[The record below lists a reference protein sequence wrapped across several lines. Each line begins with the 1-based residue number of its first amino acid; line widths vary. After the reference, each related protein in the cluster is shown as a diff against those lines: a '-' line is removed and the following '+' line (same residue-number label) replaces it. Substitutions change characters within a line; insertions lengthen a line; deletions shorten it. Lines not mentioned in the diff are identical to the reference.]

1 MKKNKKG
8 ITLVALVITIVIL
21 LILAGISISTLTNTG
36 IFGKAK
42 EAQKVSE
49 NAEKEQKNILSEYED
64 EIYNNAST
72 SNVEKVSDSKPGE
85 LEIDESNP
93 NEYIINSIE
102 DLVFFSYDV
111 RNGNTYEGK
120 TAKLGQDL
128 DFKSS
133 KSYVNSHRT
142 DYEKYGYSG
151 DLKQALETSGFEPI
165 GVYEDDTWDF
175 NNSFSGIF
183 DGNGKTIY
191 NLKIEKEINENK
203 KYAIG
208 LFAVSK
214 GILRNIK
221 LEKTEISVNEKSDY
235 FGAVGGIVG
244 LNTEESVIN
253 TCGTSGRIEV
263 TGSDGNYNLGGIAG
277 ANSGTIEK
285 SYNDSSIYGII
296 DFWYSRDARIGG
308 VIGANARNVFN
319 KGDIYIRDNKQN
331 KDGRTHLSGIIGRN
345 LGSINT
351 GYNVGKI
358 INNCNYGTLLI
369 NEIAYFENESTIDNC
384 YYLKDLIIN
393 NTTNTIRKQSNGI
406 EKTEEE
412 MKTDNF
418 IQLLNKENQNIW
430 KKDTKNQ
437 NNGYPIFE

>member
-1 MKKNKKG
+1 MKKIKKEKG
-8 ITLVALVITIVIL
+8 ITLVALIVTIVIL

-36 IFGKAK
+36 IFDKAK

-72 SNVEKVSDSKPGE
+72 SKVEKVSDSKPGE
-85 LEIDESNP
+85 LEINESNP
-93 NEYIINSIE
+93 NEYTINSIE

-120 TAKLGQDL
+120 TVKLGQDL

-151 DLKQALETSGFEPI
+151 DLKQTLETSGFEPI
-165 GVYEDDTWDF
+165 GIYKDDTWDF

-183 DGNGKTIY
+183 DGNK
-191 NLKIEKEINENK
+191 KIG
-203 KYAIG
+203 IG
-208 LFAVSK
+208 MFGANN
-214 GILRNIK
+214 GIIKNIK
-221 LEKTEISVNEKSDY
+221 LKDVNIVISENTRS
-235 FGAVGGIVG
+235 FGAI
-244 LNTEESVIN
+244 
-253 TCGTSGRIEV
+253 
-263 TGSDGNYNLGGIAG
+263 GGIAG
-277 ANSGTIEK
+277 L
-285 SYNDSSIYGII
+285 
-296 DFWYSRDARIGG
+296 
-308 VIGANARNVFN
+308 N
-319 KGDIYIRDNKQN
+319 KKE
-331 KDGRTHLSGIIGRN
+331 
-345 LGSINT
+345 
-351 GYNVGKI
+351 KI
-358 INNCNYGTLLI
+358 INNCNVSGNIDVIESSGDYNLGGIIGSNCGECKKCFNEANICGTIINPNLSVIMEARIGGIAGVNEKDGIIQDTYNTGNIYNKKDTENQGAQYFLGGLVGKNIKNILDSYSVGKVINNSKYGRILI
-369 NEIAYFENESTIDNC
+369 NEITYGNQNSTIENS
-384 YYLKDLIIN
+384 YYLKNSITN
-393 NTTNTIRKQSNGI
+393 NTTNNISKQSNGI